1 MQKQQFI
8 LQVHTIENY
17 MMRNN
22 LLTEEQIQLL
32 NQYEKAVKWI
42 IQGNNGTLLLFN
54 DIRVDNKLEGSK
66 IRLKWLEVNKR
77 ISEEAEKSE
86 EFKKAVYE
94 MLEKIGE

>member
-1 MQKQQFI
+1 
-8 LQVHTIENY
+8 

-42 IQGNNGTLLLFN
+42 IQGNNGTLLLFD
-54 DIRVDNKLEGSK
+54 DIRVDNKLELPK

>member
-1 MQKQQFI
+1 M
-8 LQVHTIENY
+8 
-17 MMRNN
+17 
-22 LLTEEQIQLL
+22 TEEQIQLL

-77 ISEEAEKSE
+77 ISEEAEKSK

-94 MLEKIGE
+94 MLEKTGG